1 MRTFTLLDRDG
12 TSYNLTEPTTAFF
25 YNVEGLGY
33 SREVEYQQIGDRYE
47 PIKNNLAQGLIN
59 GIIRFKQPNAY
70 KKYFDFVQFCQ
81 NTPLRLIY
89 TPSTTPFY
97 RDGQVTSISKTEGS
111 DGVLSCSIE
120 FSASTPFYKILY
132 EYNPGVITGGKTYS
146 YEYDY
151 VYSNSVAGTV
161 TLNNDSYLSCPAK
174 IEIYGYA
181 VNPSWRH
188 YVNNVLVATGKVNT
202 SIESGNKL
210 VIDTTT
216 TPYSIKQYNLS
227 NELISDVYQLS
238 DFSTDRFITL
248 RNGRNTISVA
258 HEGGSLI
265 QVGVEAR
272 IEYASV

>member
-1 MRTFTLLDRDG
+1 MRQFTLLDKDG
-12 TSYNLTEPTTAFF
+12 VSYDLTEPTTAFF

-33 SREVEYQQIGDRYE
+33 SRAIEYQQVGDRYE
-47 PIKNNLAQGLIN
+47 AVKDNLSQGVIN
-59 GIIRFKQPNAY
+59 GVIRFRNPNAY

-81 NTPLRLIY
+81 NSPLRLIY
-89 TPSTTPFY
+89 TPATTPFY
-97 RDGQVTSISKTEGS
+97 RDGLVTSITKTEGA

-120 FSASTPFYKILY
+120 FSTSSPFYKILY

-151 VYSNSVAGTV
+151 TYSNSVAGTV
-161 TLNNDSYLSCPAK
+161 ILQNDSYLDSPTK

-181 VNPSWRH
+181 VNPTWRH
-188 YVNNVLVATGKVNT
+188 YVNNVLVSTGKVNAT
-202 SIESGNKL
+202 IEAGNKL

-216 TPYSIKQYNLS
+216 NPYSIKQFDLS

-238 DFSTDRFITL
+238 DFSTDRFVTL
-248 RNGRNTISVA
+248 ENGRNTISVS
-258 HEGGSLI
+258 HEGSNLLK
-265 QVGVEAR
+265 VGVEAR

>member
-59 GIIRFKQPNAY
+59 GMIRFKQPNAY

-161 TLNNDSYLSCPAK
+161 TLNIDSYLSCPAK

-188 YVNNVLVATGKVNT
+188 YVNNVLVSTGKVNT
-202 SIESGNKL
+202 SIEAGNKL
-210 VIDTTT
+210 VVDTTT

-248 RNGRNTISVA
+248 KNGRNTISVA